1 MEETEEPEL
10 ELELELKLEIK
21 LDCELELELVLEFE
35 FELEIKLESK
45 LRFTPTPKIFLAS
58 GILEQEFKDHISIKK
73 NNITVII
80 SQNFIFIFLVFFARA
95 NSTTLVL

>member
-1 MEETEEPEL
+1 M
-10 ELELELKLEIK
+10 
-21 LDCELELELVLEFE
+21 LEFE

-45 LRFTPTPKIFLAS
+45 LRFTPKIFLAS
-58 GILEQEFKDHISIKK
+58 GILEQELNDHISIKK
-73 NNITVII
+73 NIITVII